1 MTSDNDTEVP
11 INLTIDIENLSTEK
25 KKILNQATAL
35 LHAIF
40 PNFCQEIP
48 IQ

>member
-1 MTSDNDTEVP
+1 MTSDHDTEVP
-11 INLTIDIENLSTEK
+11 INLTIDIENLSPEK
-25 KKILNQATAL
+25 KQILDQTTAL

-48 IQ
+48 KQ